1 MKTDTGGD
9 LNWLNGKTGISAPE
23 NSVPV
28 INLIRKHKPKT
39 HEELYRLIKKHKQ
52 KKCKCGIISH
62 GTIEDFGKKLY
73 LAQQKYWKHKK
84 YTLEQC
90 IKWEYDLFIVQSM
103 KGQCMEEKIKQIL
116 QNKITN
122 QYNINESNDYI
133 DDTLR
138 VDLEVKNKNKTVC
151 GIQVKP
157 ISYIKTRKTIKE
169 FNKKSN
175 KKYHAPVLY
184 IYYDY
189 KTEKILN
196 LDNVV
201 TKILKI

>member
-1 MKTDTGGD
+1 MKTYTGGD
-9 LNWLNGKTGISAPE
+9 LNWLNGAAAISAPE

-28 INLIRKHKPKT
+28 MSLIRKHKPKS
-39 HEELYRLIKKHKQ
+39 HEELYVLIKKHYKT
-52 KKCKCGIISH
+52 KCKCGITSK

-73 LAQQKYWKHKK
+73 QAQQKYWKQKR
-84 YTLEQC
+84 YTLKQC

-103 KGQCMEEKIKQIL
+103 KGQCMEEKIKTIL
-116 QNKITN
+116 QNKLKK
-122 QYNINESNDYI
+122 QYKINETNDYI

-138 VDLEVKNKNKTVC
+138 VDLEVSNKNNVIC
-151 GIQVKP
+151 GIQIKP
-157 ISYIKTRKTIKE
+157 ISFKKTRKKIIE

-175 KKYHAPVLY
+175 KKYGLKVFY

-196 LDNVV
+196 IDHVV
-201 TKILKI
+201 KEILKI